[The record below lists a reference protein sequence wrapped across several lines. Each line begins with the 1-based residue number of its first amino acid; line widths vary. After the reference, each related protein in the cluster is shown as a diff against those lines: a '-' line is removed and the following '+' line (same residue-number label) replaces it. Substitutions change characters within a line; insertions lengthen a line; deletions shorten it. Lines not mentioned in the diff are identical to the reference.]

1 QKVGSTHAPELSRR
15 NPSRT
20 KSALPPSIPAW
31 WKRKVY
37 AQPVSTKAI
46 FAKALKRRHHSA
58 ASVNPMTLLRPR
70 SFSLPP
76 IPRGSQAKR
85 YVSREAFVRPM
96 KNQLQQQRHKG
107 NQNHES

>member
-1 QKVGSTHAPELSRR
+1 
-15 NPSRT
+15 
-20 KSALPPSIPAW
+20 
-31 WKRKVY
+31 Y

-85 YVSREAFVRPM
+85 YVSREAFVRRM
-96 KNQLQQQRHKG
+96 RKGLQKQQQNNTKKIKIMKAKLSVVSLLASAAVMAPVQGRCDHCVG
-107 NQNHES
+107 GGA